1 MEENTHTRGDDSRF
15 KVVEEARAGA
25 DGEICA
31 WELRLFW
38 VLKARQSDFLETA
51 EGDPDPAVWTEI
63 TERVADRRHGAR
75 VGFTGAL
82 ARVFIKCE
90 TVKLAS
96 RENHLFL

>member
-1 MEENTHTRGDDSRF
+1 MGIKAFSGYLKPA
-15 KVVEEARAGA
+15 KV
-25 DGEICA
+25 IS
-31 WELRLFW
+31 W
-38 VLKARQSDFLETA
+38 ETA

-96 RENHLFL
+96 RENPLVLIKR

>member
-1 MEENTHTRGDDSRF
+1 METVKCDLDS
-15 KVVEEARAGA
+15 
-25 DGEICA
+25 
-31 WELRLFW
+31 
-38 VLKARQSDFLETA
+38 
-51 EGDPDPAVWTEI
+51 AVWTEI